1 MTNLD
6 SIGAG
11 KPDVSSC
18 RRATVL
24 ADWSPTCPSEL
35 ELKQGEVVKVLK
47 MSGGEEEEGW
57 WDGITDDGRSGQFPS
72 TYVELLPAI
81 PGPPPGRPGGGG
93 MGGAAAAQG
102 GAEEKSTLGM
112 GGGRGAGGRVRSMS
126 RANFATPPVVKMKKV
141 RLERLEMVATITE
154 KEPRRSMVVVCVMC
168 SAIGCIFDTLL
179 MYVLFSSFFPTPV
192 LQPSPSFPFVPLP
205 SLCRLQHALG
215 DIDAFDELLDNGFVV
230 EAQVEGSGEQRP
242 SEGNMVQVKVEAYV
256 SI

>member
-1 MTNLD
+1 MWWFAVLCVWCCAELCGVYCAVLQPYIVLTCEAEMLHHGSTYTNTRCGSISPSSSSPSSSPFRYLQGLLEEGGGIGSLLTTWLFPGEKAEVSTLKKYE

-57 WDGITDDGRSGQFPS
+57 WDGLTDDGRTGQFPS

-93 MGGAAAAQG
+93 TGGGAAAQG

-141 RLERLEMVATITE
+141 RLETVA
-154 KEPRRSMVVVCVMC
+154 S
-168 SAIGCIFDTLL
+168 
-179 MYVLFSSFFPTPV
+179 
-192 LQPSPSFPFVPLP
+192 
-205 SLCRLQHALG
+205 
-215 DIDAFDELLDNGFVV
+215 
-230 EAQVEGSGEQRP
+230 
-242 SEGNMVQVKVEAYV
+242 
-256 SI
+256 